1 MAQWFEPVELCVKLF
16 GTWDYHEKQRQKKK
30 ENGNATKMCMKVKT
44 LADAI
49 QVKTTTTIHNSQ
61 IYTLIFTLHWLEV
74 YGNKDKVYY
83 VKQVKRVELQ
93 KHPLHDVKF

>member
-1 MAQWFEPVELCVKLF
+1 MKLF

-61 IYTLIFTLHWLEV
+61 INTLIFTLHWLEV